1 MDKVKEIVITAIV
14 TSSLAGVGYF
24 IKDYIELKEK
34 ELIRKENILLTNS
47 YNRLDSLHKIEIE
60 ERKKYKEYVKNLVD
74 SVLKVSKTNSEM
86 TKDAIVLLEDN
97 EYAVTN
103 NERDSLYSVL
113 NAYTIGAKSSI
124 DKQ

>member
-1 MDKVKEIVITAIV
+1 MDKVKEIVITAAV
-14 TSSLAGVGYF
+14 TGVIAGAGYF
-24 IKDYIELKEK
+24 VKDYVELKEK
-34 ELIRKENILLTNS
+34 ELIRKENILLSNS
-47 YNRLDSLHKIEIE
+47 YKKLDSLHKVEIE

-86 TKDAIVLLEDN
+86 TKDAIILLEEN
-97 EYAVTN
+97 EYAITN

-124 DKQ
+124 DK